1 VKEAQILK
9 GCVFNERSRYVKSI
23 YDALSDDD
31 RNAYRKGEVP
41 TIKAPALANAPAPAA
56 APASAKAV
64 GKEAM
69 EMDIETDSDD
79 DDMNYDDHILQLQKH
94 FKCFD
99 ESLLTAYSIWI
110 IEQLEGPWMNV
121 VHTKNQVFF
130 NMCSKNA
137 GIYNMNLVNEQLQNT
152 FKGYLSKPCFLSD
165 VLWDEEVVSAFAEWQ
180 RKVPSATLDIF
191 RPDSDLH
198 NCTVHDFKEVQ
209 VRMNQFLKSSS
220 SSIDSQ
226 TFATELLI
234 FCAMQ
239 DGNGSELNTSEY
251 SRQEWLHRV
260 AGQLV
265 PRNRPDQ
272 AYA

>member
-1 VKEAQILK
+1 MTK
-9 GCVFNERSRYVKSI
+9 FNE
-23 YDALSDDD
+23 
-31 RNAYRKGEVP
+31 
-41 TIKAPALANAPAPAA
+41 
-56 APASAKAV
+56 
-64 GKEAM
+64 
-69 EMDIETDSDD
+69 
-79 DDMNYDDHILQLQKH
+79 HIQDKFH
-94 FKCFD
+94 
-99 ESLLTAYSIWI
+99 
-110 IEQLEGPWMNV
+110 P
-121 VHTKNQVFF
+121 
-130 NMCSKNA
+130 
-137 GIYNMNLVNEQLQNT
+137 
-152 FKGYLSKPCFLSD
+152 YLSKPCFLED
-165 VLWDEEVVSAFAEWQ
+165 KRWDAQVVSAFAEWQ

-191 RPDSDLH
+191 RPDSYLH

-239 DGNGSELNTSEY
+239 DGNGSEINTSEY